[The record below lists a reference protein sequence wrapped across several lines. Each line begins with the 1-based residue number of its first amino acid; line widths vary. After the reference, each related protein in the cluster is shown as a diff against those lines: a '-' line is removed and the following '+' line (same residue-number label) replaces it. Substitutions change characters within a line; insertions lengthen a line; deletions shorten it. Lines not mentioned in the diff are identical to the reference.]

1 MAELQHSQ
9 VRLKLL
15 DGVVPHIDMTDIRAQ
30 AAEQSEAHALSRAV
44 AATALCMSAN
54 VELAQAVAS
63 LVDGGDDNGIDAIH
77 YDSQARTLFLVQS
90 KWNTFHSGSVD
101 SAAVLKY
108 LHGVQDLVYFVHV
121 RTRKSAG
128 ESTLVPAA
136 FRGAKFSGSYIDG
149 VYPKKRSFQ
158 FENTSTLAS
167 NRRRS
172 KLSFEC
178 PPRACLFGIDQ
189 D

>member
-15 DGVVPHIDMTDIRAQ
+15 DGVVPHIDMTDVRAQ

-108 LHGVQDLVYFVHV
+108 LHGVQDLVSQKKIVSIRKYKHV
-121 RTRKSAG
+121 G
-128 ESTLVPAA
+128 
-136 FRGAKFSGSYIDG
+136 
-149 VYPKKRSFQ
+149 Q
-158 FENTSTLAS
+158 
-167 NRRRS
+167 
-172 KLSFEC
+172 
-178 PPRACLFGIDQ
+178 
-189 D
+189 